1 MADYCLYT
9 DVVRELPS
17 ITIGVATKP
26 STTEVTQFCTDIT
39 ADMNAR
45 FRAVGLQTPITDS
58 DVLAVIKPIA
68 VNGVKAKVLR
78 ANVDGEQET
87 AGIYEDLYQ
96 EAMRRIE
103 ARPSIL
109 RETDS
114 PGEPEG
120 TSRED
125 EDIAFSRSGSE
136 W

>member
-17 ITIGVATKP
+17 IAIGASTKP
-26 STTEVTQFCTDIT
+26 STTEVTQFCADIS

-45 FRAVGLQTPITDS
+45 FRAVGLEVPITDA
-58 DVLAVIKPIA
+58 DVLAVIKPVA

-87 AGIYEDLYQ
+87 ARIYEELYQ

-120 TSRED
+120 ASRED
-125 EDIAFSRSGSE
+125 EDIAFNRLESE